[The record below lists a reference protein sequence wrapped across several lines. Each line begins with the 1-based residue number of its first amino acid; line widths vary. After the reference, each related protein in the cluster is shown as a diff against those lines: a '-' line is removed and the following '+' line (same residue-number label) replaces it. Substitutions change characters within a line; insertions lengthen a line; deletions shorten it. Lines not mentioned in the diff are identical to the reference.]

1 VETVLIV
8 MGLLWHTAFLLVAGL
23 VNAVQLFQK
32 ITSLTTAS
40 DSSGSDIAVPYGF
53 QVMAFGFF
61 VGSINYL
68 SGLLITNY

>member
-1 VETVLIV
+1 
-8 MGLLWHTAFLLVAGL
+8 MAGL

-32 ITSLTTAS
+32 ITTLTAAS

-68 SGLLITNY
+68 SGLLISNY